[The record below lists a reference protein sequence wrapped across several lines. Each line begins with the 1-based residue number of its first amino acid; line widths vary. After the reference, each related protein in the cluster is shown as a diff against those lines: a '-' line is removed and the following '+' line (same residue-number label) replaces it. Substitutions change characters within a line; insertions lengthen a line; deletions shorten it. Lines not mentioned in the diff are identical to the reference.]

1 MSTAKAKLLVE
12 EAAAMTDDIK
22 ELSIADLQRVTEQ
35 LQASDERI
43 VDRAAAMRI
52 AERMWWRTK
61 LGTPEGLAH
70 LFPGLKPR

>member
-1 MSTAKAKLLVE
+1 MSTSEAKLLVE
-12 EAAAMTDDIK
+12 EAAAMTGDIK
-22 ELSIADLQRVTEQ
+22 ELSIADLQRVTKQ
-35 LQASDERI
+35 LRASDERI

-61 LGTPEGLAH
+61 LDTPEGLAH